1 MRAFDTNRWV
11 GLNGVILLVV
21 GIGIAIRAPALVLI
35 GVVGVGYAA
44 FAAFGD
50 APEPTLE
57 IDRTLSEDAPD
68 PGDEVDVSLTVRNV
82 GETWL
87 SDMRIVDGVPP
98 GLEATGRPARMAA
111 ALAPGEAATVEYTV
125 TAVRGEHTWKDVR
138 IVTRNPSGSRE
149 RYVERAVETMVRCI
163 PTFEAGSD
171 LPLRGLTT
179 QYSGRVVTDVG
190 GSGVEFHSTREY
202 RAGDPVKRIDWNR
215 RARTGELSTLEL
227 REERAATVVLLVDSR
242 EEAYVARNT
251 AGQNAVERSVDA
263 AGQLF
268 TALVGNGDRVG
279 LGAMSPSDCWIAPG
293 AGTAHGVR
301 LREQLG
307 SHQAFASTPS
317 DGKFYW
323 PLWFNRI
330 RRRLRRDAQV
340 VFLTPLSDQTAAR
353 TARRLDA
360 HGHLVTIVS
369 PNETGDTSI
378 GSRFAR
384 LERELQLM
392 RLRRAGIRV
401 VDWGEEPLRVAIAA
415 AERRWSR

>member
-1 MRAFDTNRWV
+1 MRAFDTNRWA

-21 GIGIAIRAPALVLI
+21 GTGIALRVPSLVLVGAIGI
-35 GVVGVGYAA
+35 GYAA
-44 FAAFGD
+44 FATFGD

-57 IDRTLSEDAPD
+57 IDRTVSVDAPD
-68 PGDEVDVSLTVRNV
+68 PGEEVPVSLTVRNA
-82 GETWL
+82 GKTWL
-87 SDMRIVDGVPP
+87 SDLRIVDGVPP
-98 GLEATGRPARMAA
+98 GLEATGKPARMAT
-111 ALAPGEAATVEYTV
+111 ALAPGEEATMQYAV
-125 TAVRGEHTWKDVR
+125 TAARGEHTWEHVR
-138 IVTRNPSGSRE
+138 VVARNPSGSRE
-149 RYVERAVETMVRCI
+149 RYVERSVETTVRCV

-242 EEAYVARNT
+242 ASAYVAQDPGERS
-251 AGQNAVERSVDA
+251 AVERSVDA

-268 TALVGNGDRVG
+268 TALVGSGDRVG
-279 LGAMSPSDCWIAPG
+279 IAAMSPSDCWIAPG

-307 SHQAFASTPS
+307 SNPAFASTPS
-317 DGKFYW
+317 DDKFYW

-330 RRRLRRDAQV
+330 RRRLPRDAQV
-340 VFLTPLSDQTAAR
+340 VFLTPISDQIAVR

-378 GSRFAR
+378 GSRFAHVDR
-384 LERELQLM
+384 ALELM
-392 RLRRAGIRV
+392 QLRRAGIRV
-401 VDWGEEPLRVAIAA
+401 IDWGDEPLRVAIAA